1 MAQNLPIQPP
11 QVQEVQGGMR
21 LTPLGLSQL
30 EAEANAVGLPAGV
43 VPALADP
50 GNTNTTVATA
60 RAASTPGVYVIDVPD
75 AANSTTTNY
84 AMPVG
89 LTGINAG
96 FLVTG
101 ISFIK
106 QGGTG
111 HGSGTNTIQV
121 LNGAAAISD
130 ASSFQG
136 KADAAVTAAAT
147 LDDANTLVAAGG
159 SLVIQLVKANGGN
172 AAHRVVVSGV
182 LIETL

>member
-1 MAQNLPIQPP
+1 MPQGLPIQPP

-30 EAEANAVGLPAGV
+30 EAEANAVGLPAGI
-43 VPALADP
+43 VPALANPGD
-50 GNTNTTVATA
+50 GNTTTATA

-75 AANSTTTNY
+75 ATNSTTTNY

-89 LTGINAG
+89 LTGITAG

-106 QGGTG
+106 QGGAG

-121 LNGAAAISD
+121 FNAAAAISD
-130 ASSFQG
+130 ASSYTS
-136 KADAAVTAAAT
+136 KADAAVTAAAA
-147 LDDANTLVAAGG
+147 LDDANALVAAGG
-159 SLVIQLVKANGGN
+159 SLVVRLVKDGGGN
-172 AAHRVVVSGV
+172 SAHRVVVSGI
-182 LIETL
+182 LIETI